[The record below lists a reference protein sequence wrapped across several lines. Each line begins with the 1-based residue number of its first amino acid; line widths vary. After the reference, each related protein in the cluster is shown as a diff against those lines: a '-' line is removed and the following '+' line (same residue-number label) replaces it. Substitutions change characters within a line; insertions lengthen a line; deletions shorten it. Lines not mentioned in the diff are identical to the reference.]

1 MKGQPEARWLEE
13 SQENFEVPTPGSG
26 MADRRSHLMAKG
38 TVERAPAK
46 SMILPTN
53 VSVWEPVLMAPAKLP
68 TTSDVLQ
75 PREPLRLTR
84 ELEASLLSLLTRP
97 LDLSAAHTAGYAL
110 REKEIGQAFAA
121 LDVQTAHVLARR
133 LELARYDDAIATAF
147 NRMVSSRRI
156 RLKAFLANARKRAAG

>member
-1 MKGQPEARWLEE
+1 M
-13 SQENFEVPTPGSG
+13 
-26 MADRRSHLMAKG
+26 D
-38 TVERAPAK
+38 
-46 SMILPTN
+46 LPTD
-53 VSVWEPVLMAPAKLP
+53 VSIWEPVMVVGEKLP
-68 TTSDVLQ
+68 TTSEVLQ
-75 PREPLRLTR
+75 TREPLRLTR

-97 LDLSAAHTAGYAL
+97 IDLSAGHTAGYAV